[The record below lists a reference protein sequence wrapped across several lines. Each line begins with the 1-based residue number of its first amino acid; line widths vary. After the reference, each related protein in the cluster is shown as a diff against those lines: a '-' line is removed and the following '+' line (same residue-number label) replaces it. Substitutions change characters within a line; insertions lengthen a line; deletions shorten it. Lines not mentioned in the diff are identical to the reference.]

1 MSDIKEALE
10 MMREV
15 ARIRIDMLQNGV
27 TLHDEP
33 RRSFYLTE
41 YREKLKKIEDI
52 IRRMNIRLIRSDAKD
67 RDDDPLE

>member
-1 MSDIKEALE
+1 MPDIREALE

-27 TLHDEP
+27 TFHDEP
-33 RRSFYLTE
+33 GRSFYLRE

-52 IRRMNIRLIRSDAKD
+52 IRRMNIRLIRSDVDFQDNHPK
-67 RDDDPLE
+67 E

>member
-1 MSDIKEALE
+1 MSDMREALE

-15 ARIRIDMLQNGV
+15 ARTRIDMLQNRV

-33 RRSFYLTE
+33 RRSYYLTE

-52 IRRMNIRLIRSDAKD
+52 IRRMNIRLIRSDAKVL
-67 RDDDPLE
+67 DDNPVE

>member
-1 MSDIKEALE
+1 MSDLREALE

-27 TLHDEP
+27 TFHEESKRDY
-33 RRSFYLTE
+33 YLRE

-52 IRRMNIRLIRSDAKD
+52 IRRMNIKLIRMDEEAQEKD
-67 RDDDPLE
+67 PEE